1 MLKKNFG
8 YDCRNNLDN
17 CKFVPIFDEFR
28 EVTYVNQYHNIFD
41 QKVSQFLTSDF
52 LKKQT
57 EENYN
62 NKLMKLDKE
71 DRFYKIKL
79 QTIKTERLSSLEA
92 AEKVDQ
98 NKKKNKRK
106 ISLIDYSERKNE
118 ALTNQKVKCLIDFD
132 DQYSASIK
140 SIAIQKE
147 SKIHLTTRFLN
158 GKMLTFSKVSVKSF
172 VYNLIDVF
180 MFPNDEIKEIYKK
193 YSINQFYLD
202 QNLTDTDR
210 TSMFFVFVCD
220 LNCNVREDE
229 ARNIILEVMLKS
241 KVFHRLDLSVEYY
254 EKFICRNE
262 SLRKRVGFFERENID
277 EPNII
282 TIALNRKEY
291 YERFTD
297 TSDNKKH
304 RGLKKST
311 PDLDFDS
318 YSNRLSD
325 LTEYYSEFVTKP
337 NPV

>member
-106 ISLIDYSERKNE
+106 ISLIDYSESKND
-118 ALTNQKVKCLIDFD
+118 ALTNQKVKSLIDFD

>member
-1 MLKKNFG
+1 ML
-8 YDCRNNLDN
+8 
-17 CKFVPIFDEFR
+17 
-28 EVTYVNQYHNIFD
+28 
-41 QKVSQFLTSDF
+41 
-52 LKKQT
+52 
-57 EENYN
+57 
-62 NKLMKLDKE
+62 M
-71 DRFYKIKL
+71 
-79 QTIKTERLSSLEA
+79 
-92 AEKVDQ
+92 
-98 NKKKNKRK
+98 
-106 ISLIDYSERKNE
+106 
-118 ALTNQKVKCLIDFD
+118 
-132 DQYSASIK
+132 
-140 SIAIQKE
+140 
-147 SKIHLTTRFLN
+147 
-158 GKMLTFSKVSVKSF
+158 FSKVSVKSF

-193 YSINQFYLD
+193 YSINQCYLD
-202 QNLTDTDR
+202 QNLTYTGR

-318 YSNRLSD
+318 CSNRLSD